1 MIDFRKRFVLILLI
15 LGCAGA
21 LNGIGQAPEAFR
33 SWSLIFPQ
41 DAFCAQIG
49 SPADA
54 AAGSEMR
61 GPVTVDVIGRG
72 TIYSDDLAKARSNA
86 IADALRGVV
95 EEAVGLVLST
105 ASVVED
111 FQLLSDR
118 VYNQTEAF
126 ISDYKVLTESTSGGY
141 YRVLVRATVYLSAI
155 QDRLQTTGV
164 LMTDKELPRL
174 LFFLSEQHVGQSSPT
189 YWWGQASPGSDLSVA
204 EKALSEYMRNKGFP
218 ITDHS
223 EINRDVDLA
232 PEYMRPEISDDAAA
246 NLGKQLG
253 ADVVIIGGG
262 VARYSGN
269 VSDMNMRSIQARVS
283 ARAVRTDN
291 GMIVASSEETKG
303 VVTGDDGAGGRE
315 ALALS
320 ASAVA
325 QDLTRQIMSKW
336 REDPQQA
343 VSVGLVV
350 KGIREY
356 ADFVRF
362 RKHLK
367 NDIRGIKN
375 VHLLSITTDEA
386 KMDVEFAGNAK
397 TLADDLVLQPFDDL
411 SVSIIEVSE
420 EGVLLELI
428 PTGTHE
434 GQYEERITNNE

>member
-1 MIDFRKRFVLILLI
+1 MKGFTRHLMLLLLL
-15 LGCAGA
+15 LGSASA
-21 LNGIGQAPEAFR
+21 FNSIGQAPEAFR
-33 SWSLIFPQ
+33 CWSLVFPR
-41 DAFCAQIG
+41 DAFCAQRG
-49 SPADA
+49 SPVGA
-54 AAGSEMR
+54 AAGGETR

-72 TIYSDDLAKARSNA
+72 TIYRDDLAKARSNA
-86 IADALRGVV
+86 IADALQGVV
-95 EEAVGLVLST
+95 EKAVGLVLSM

-111 FQLLSDR
+111 FQLLSDQ

-141 YRVLVRATVYLSAI
+141 YRVLVRATVSLSAI
-155 QDRLQTTGV
+155 QDRLQSTGV
-164 LMTDKELPRL
+164 LMTDKELPML
-174 LFFLSEQHVGQSSPT
+174 LFFLSEQYVGRSSPT
-189 YWWGQASPGSDLSVA
+189 YWWGQASSGSDLSVA

-223 EINRDVDLA
+223 EINPDVDLA
-232 PEYMRPEISDDAAA
+232 PEYMRPELSDDAAV

-253 ADVVIIGGG
+253 ADVVIIGKG

-291 GMIVASSEETKG
+291 GIIVASSEETKG
-303 VVTGDDGAGGRE
+303 VVSGDDGAGGRE

-325 QDLTRQIMSKW
+325 QDLTRQIVSKW

-343 VSVGLVV
+343 VSVELVV

-356 ADFVRF
+356 ADFIRF

-367 NDIRGIKN
+367 NDIRGVKN
-375 VHLLSITTDEA
+375 VHLRIITTDEA
-386 KMDVEFAGNAK
+386 KMDVEFTGNAK
-397 TLADDLVLQPFDDL
+397 TLADNLVLQPFEDL

-428 PTGTHE
+428 PTDTPDSQTVNRE
-434 GQYEERITNNE
+434 S